1 MIKILAFCGSR
12 VKDGNVLALLR
23 DALSQPDTRETVESE
38 IITLADKKIGPCLHC
53 NWCLKNQ
60 TPEKPCVQA
69 DDMIPIY
76 QKLLAADA
84 VLAASP
90 AHFGR
95 LSGLMA
101 DMMDRTR
108 AFIHGNFYKFPL
120 KNKVGGAIAVAF
132 FRGAGLE
139 TTLSSLDLFFLSHR
153 MIVATSGLVQLGAG
167 AYSSREGKGRFEK
180 DVRHMTLE
188 DEFGVLSTRMLVSR
202 VVELST
208 IIKAGLQTLEKVT

>member
-1 MIKILAFCGSR
+1 MIKIVALCGSR
-12 VKDGNVLALLR
+12 IKDGNVSALLK
-23 DALSQPDTRETVESE
+23 DALSQPELLRTVEAE
-38 IITLADKKIGPCLHC
+38 IISLTDKKVGPCLHC

-60 TPEKPCVQA
+60 TPERPCFQE
-69 DDMIPIY
+69 DDVSPIY
-76 QKLLAADA
+76 RKLLAADV

-108 AFIHGNFYKFPL
+108 AFIHGNIYQFPL
-120 KNKVGGAIAVAF
+120 KNKIGGAIAVAF

-139 TTLSSLDLFFLSHR
+139 TTLSSMDLFFLSHR
-153 MIVATSGLVQLGAG
+153 MILATSGLVQLGAG

-180 DVRHMTLE
+180 DIRHMTLE
-188 DEFGVLSTRMLVSR
+188 DEFGVLSTRMLVTR
-202 VVELST
+202 AVELAT
-208 IIKAGLQTLEKVT
+208 IVKAGLQTMGKGS